1 MAGRAPIGREEP
13 VTTGEDDMRRGRPQ
27 LGPELVDNLD
37 VDEGT
42 ADRMRLVLETIN
54 GTVSTA
60 EAASRLG
67 ITDSAFCK
75 LRRRCLDGMASAATG
90 GTPGRPPTP
99 PEETSPE
106 EVAALRRD
114 LAELKFQVEG
124 ARLREQ
130 IALLRP
136 DALIDPAEKRGKG
149 GRKKQGAERR
159 RKKERQKQR
168 RTRRG

>member
-1 MAGRAPIGREEP
+1 MTE
-13 VTTGEDDMRRGRPQ
+13 EDDMRRGRPQ
-27 LGPELVDNLD
+27 LGPDLVDNLD
-37 VDEGT
+37 VDAAT

-75 LRRRCLDGMASAATG
+75 LRRRCLESMAAAATG

-99 PEETSPE
+99 PEEISPE
-106 EVAALRRD
+106 QVAELERRLR
-114 LAELKFQVEG
+114 ELKFQVEG

-130 IALLRP
+130 IALLCP
-136 DALIDPAEKRGKG
+136 EALADPGAGRGKR

-159 RKKERQKQR
+159 RKKAERR
-168 RTRRG
+168 ERRGRRG